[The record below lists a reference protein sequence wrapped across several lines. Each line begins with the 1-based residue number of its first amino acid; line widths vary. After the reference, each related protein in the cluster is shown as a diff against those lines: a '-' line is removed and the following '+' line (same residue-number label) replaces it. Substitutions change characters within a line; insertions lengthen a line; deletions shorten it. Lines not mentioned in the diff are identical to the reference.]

1 MVNGKFITNQK
12 PQITFLRD
20 CLTVNNETIKTENK
34 KQDEIPLLTDENG
47 FQYYES
53 LPYNWYKCEDFKK
66 FYNQKDINKPWG
78 KGNVIPK
85 MEKPYLVYSPSS
97 DVYWYRET
105 HSNTNYLKLLK
116 YKKDKNVFTKK
127 GE

>member
-1 MVNGKFITNQK
+1 MTLIQK
-12 PQITFLRD
+12 RQITFLRD
-20 CLTVNNETIKTENK
+20 CLTVNNETTNETENK
-34 KQDEIPLLTDENG
+34 EPDKIQLITDEHG

-53 LPYNWYKCEDFKK
+53 LPLDWSECIDFKE
-66 FYNQKDINKPWG
+66 FYDQKDVNKLWG

-97 DVYWYRET
+97 KLYWYRKT

-116 YKKDKNVFTKK
+116 YKKDKNVFTRKENK
-127 GE
+127 V